1 MNELEQH
8 SEVEV
13 VPYERGLSIREVLRG
28 ALSRFF
34 PASVLSMGA
43 VGVAVG
49 MPGPGQWLGW
59 LMGVL
64 GFAGA
69 LTGGFGLGLVALK
82 RWLYPDA
89 DVTGRRSVVAG
100 LLSPL
105 AVFIS
110 VAVGSGLSQA
120 QVPVVLALI
129 GGVMAVSMFFAWLS
143 PTPEAMREPQY
154 GSDPS
159 EVPRLPGGAS

>member
-13 VPYERGLSIREVLRG
+13 VPYERGLSIKEVLRG
-28 ALSRFF
+28 ALSRFL

-43 VGVAVG
+43 VGAAVV

-59 LMGVL
+59 LVAVL

-89 DVTGRRSVVAG
+89 DVAGRRRPALSAG
-100 LLSPL
+100 R
-105 AVFIS
+105 VHCRCR
-110 VAVGSGLSQA
+110 G
-120 QVPVVLALI
+120 
-129 GGVMAVSMFFAWLS
+129 
-143 PTPEAMREPQY
+143 
-154 GSDPS
+154 
-159 EVPRLPGGAS
+159 

>member
-28 ALSRFF
+28 TLSRFL

-43 VGVAVG
+43 VGAAAG
-49 MPGPGQWLGW
+49 MAGPGLDWLV
-59 LMGVL
+59 GVL

-69 LTGGFGLGLVALK
+69 LTGGFGLGMVALK

-89 DVTGRRSVVAG
+89 DVAGRRSVVAG

-110 VAVGSGLSQA
+110 VVLGSGLSHPA

-143 PTPEAMREPQY
+143 PTPEVMRGPQY

-159 EVPRLPGGAS
+159 EGPWLPGGAS

>member
-13 VPYERGLSIREVLRG
+13 VPYERGLSIQEVLRG

-34 PASVLSMGA
+34 PASALSMGA
-43 VGVAVG
+43 VGAAVG

-59 LMGVL
+59 LGGVL

-69 LTGGFGLGLVALK
+69 LTVGFGLGLVALK

-89 DVTGRRSVVAG
+89 DVAGRRSVVAG

-129 GGVMAVSMFFAWLS
+129 GGVMAVGMFFAWLS
-143 PTPEAMREPQY
+143 PTPEAMREP
-154 GSDPS
+154 
-159 EVPRLPGGAS
+159 